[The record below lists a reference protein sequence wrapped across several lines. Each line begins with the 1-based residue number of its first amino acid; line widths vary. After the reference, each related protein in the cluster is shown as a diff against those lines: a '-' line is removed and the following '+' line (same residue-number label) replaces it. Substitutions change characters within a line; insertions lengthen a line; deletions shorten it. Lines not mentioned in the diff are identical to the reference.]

1 MLRFVGCRLERE
13 KSFAPIWWTV
23 FIYEETVSC
32 NVRSAALRQ
41 SVGVDWPSISASLRA
56 LDAQPHHHLGTDPGA
71 RAGDAPAGSSAHRGR
86 RSSAAR
92 PRTPPHPRPVC
103 APPAPR
109 TAQARSCPR
118 PHAHA
123 GAGCEERIRRTS
135 GPAEP
140 GTILIVKTASL
151 PKLSRPRS
159 EGLCFTQVMRCG
171 WLT

>member
-1 MLRFVGCRLERE
+1 VLRLVVCRPERE
-13 KSFAPIWWTV
+13 KSFAPFWWTV

-41 SVGVDWPSISASLRA
+41 SVGVDWPSISASQRA

-109 TAQARSCPR
+109 TAQARSWR
-118 PHAHA
+118 D
-123 GAGCEERIRRTS
+123 RTRTQEPDAKR
-135 GPAEP
+135 GLGVPLAPAEP

-151 PKLSRPRS
+151 PKLSTLGRKGFALLR
-159 EGLCFTQVMRCG
+159 
-171 WLT
+171 